1 VWFAWAD
8 NGEALVVQGK
18 PDLKGVLWRVDA
30 NGGKEALPELQLLR
44 NTDTGIQLRFD
55 VHPDGRRI
63 VLEAPEVLEADLGLI
78 ENVR

>member
-1 VWFAWAD
+1 M
-8 NGEALVVQGK
+8 QGK
-18 PDLKGVLWRVDA
+18 PDLKGVLWRVNA
-30 NGGKEALPELQLLR
+30 NGGREALPELQLLR
-44 NTDTGIQLRFD
+44 YTDVGTQIRFD